1 MESAWSMHAH
11 AIGSLFE
18 IERDATEVGLDVE
31 ARRAL
36 REEKSRPI
44 AESFF
49 EWLESLRDTML
60 PRSPLA
66 KAVGYALNQR
76 EALLRFLKDERL
88 KGCS

>member
-1 MESAWSMHAH
+1 MHA
-11 AIGSLFE
+11 ISRLFE
-18 IERDATEVGLDVE
+18 VEREATEHKLDVE
-31 ARRAL
+31 ERGAL

-76 EALLRFLKDERL
+76 EALLRFLKDGRL
-88 KGCS
+88 KLDNNRAER